1 MKITGLVLKKKF
13 QILEKI
19 HENSR
24 FFSFKGMNVETEEP
38 VFIKVVRQ
46 EILLDRNRDRIKFFT
61 EEVKS
66 LARIKHENVVK
77 VFDVDF
83 KNGILYVVCEW
94 IEGKPLSDYIRSS
107 YRFDFWQVI
116 QIISQLADVLRFA
129 FEKGIKYR
137 TIKHSNIFISNSM
150 QVKIL
155 SFNVP
160 RSILSPVPLPIK
172 ENNGEDPD
180 IFFLGVVLYELLTLK
195 FPLDEK
201 EMIITDLALL
211 PEHINTTR
219 WTLSLNDVEDPVKKE
234 KIEKILYHSTTRKIL
249 DRYKTITEMLEDMK
263 GFLADDDEKNKIQ
276 SGSDFLMEFGNTE
289 DILNKR
295 NIKEVSVVKQKKI
308 DLNDGENKY
317 GVLKIVILTAVV
329 LALGY
334 FVYTLL
340 F

>member
-1 MKITGLVLKKKF
+1 LKIAGLVLKNKY

-19 HENSR
+19 HENDR
-24 FFSFKGMNVETEEP
+24 FFSFKGLNIETEES

-61 EEVKS
+61 EEVKA
-66 LARIKHENVVK
+66 LAKIKHDNVVK
-77 VFDVDF
+77 VYDVDF
-83 KNGILYVVCEW
+83 KNGILYVVSEW
-94 IEGKPLSDYIRSS
+94 IDGKPLSDYIRSS

-116 QIISQLADVLRFA
+116 QIISQLGDVLRFA
-129 FEKGIKYR
+129 FENNIKYR

-150 QVKIL
+150 EVKIL

-219 WTLSLNDVEDPVKKE
+219 WTLSLNDVEDPVNKE

-249 DRYKTITEMLEDMK
+249 DRYKTIKDMLEDLK
-263 GFLADDDEKNKIQ
+263 ELSEDNNEKKIH
-276 SGSDFLMEFGNTE
+276 SGGDFLEEFGNTE
-289 DILNKR
+289 EILSRRQK
-295 NIKEVSVVKQKKI
+295 KENTVKETKKI
-308 DLNDGENKY
+308 DLNDDENKY
-317 GVLKIVILTAVV
+317 AFIKIFVMAAVV

-334 FVYTLL
+334 FVYILL